1 MGFYYYWHMPIKKI
15 ELYELRANDIICSIY
30 SKNENKWIRELNDI
44 NNNLIQIHKLK
55 VMHTFYENRKIVL
68 YLYQENWMNR
78 INIFKL
84 DINETVAIYI

>member
-1 MGFYYYWHMPIKKI
+1 MPIKKI
-15 ELYELRANDIICSIY
+15 ELYELRANDIICSVY

-55 VMHTFYENRKIVL
+55 VMHAFYENRKMVL

-84 DINETVAIYI
+84 DINETAAIYI

>member
-1 MGFYYYWHMPIKKI
+1 MPIKKI

-55 VMHTFYENRKIVL
+55 VINTFYENKKMVL
-68 YLYQENWMNR
+68 YLYDENWMNK
-78 INIFKL
+78 INIFRL
-84 DINETVAIYI
+84 DINETVAISI

>member
-1 MGFYYYWHMPIKKI
+1 MPIKKI

-55 VMHTFYENRKIVL
+55 VMHTFYENKKMVL
-68 YLYQENWMNR
+68 YLYDENWMNK
-78 INIFKL
+78 INIFRL
-84 DINETVAIYI
+84 DINETVAISI